1 VLRGVCTMIHY
12 FLTVRQDSSVEHV
25 YEYNQELDDVY
36 VTADGVS
43 LLVFWSSEVIL
54 ME

>member
-1 VLRGVCTMIHY
+1 MIHY